1 MKKII
6 YILIFSLVSGVAFM
20 FVMFLA
26 ARLLYNINNSISFYC
41 IDILSFFK
49 SMNKK
54 ELGFI
59 ILISSIN
66 FVITYLRYRDYQ
78 RQS

>member
-6 YILIFSLVSGVAFM
+6 YILIFSLVSGVVFM
-20 FVMFLA
+20 FIMFLA

-54 ELGFI
+54 EVGFI
-59 ILISSIN
+59 ILISSIK
-66 FVITYLRYRDYQ
+66 FVITCLRYRDY
-78 RQS
+78 

>member
-6 YILIFSLVSGVAFM
+6 YILIFSLVSGVIFM
-20 FVMFLA
+20 FLMFLV

-54 ELGFI
+54 EVGFI

-66 FVITYLRYRDYQ
+66 FVITYLRYRDY
-78 RQS
+78 

>member
-6 YILIFSLVSGVAFM
+6 YILIFSLVSGVIFM
-20 FVMFLA
+20 FLMFLV
-26 ARLLYNINNSISFYC
+26 ARLLYNITNSISFYC

-54 ELGFI
+54 EVGFI

-66 FVITYLRYRDYQ
+66 FVITYLRYRDY
-78 RQS
+78 

>member
-6 YILIFSLVSGVAFM
+6 YILICSLVSGVVFM
-20 FVMFLA
+20 FIMFLA
-26 ARLLYNINNSISFYC
+26 ARLIYNIDNSINFYC

-54 ELGFI
+54 EVGFI

-66 FVITYLRYRDYQ
+66 FVITYLRYRDY
-78 RQS
+78 

>member
-6 YILIFSLVSGVAFM
+6 YILIFSLVSGVVFM
-20 FVMFLA
+20 FIMFLA

-41 IDILSFFK
+41 IDILYFFK

-54 ELGFI
+54 EVGFI

-66 FVITYLRYRDYQ
+66 FVITCLRYRDY
-78 RQS
+78 

>member
-6 YILIFSLVSGVAFM
+6 YILIFSLVSGVVFM

-54 ELGFI
+54 DVGFI

-66 FVITYLRYRDYQ
+66 FVITCLRYRDY
-78 RQS
+78 

>member
-6 YILIFSLVSGVAFM
+6 YILIFSLVSGVVFM

>member
-6 YILIFSLVSGVAFM
+6 YILIFSLVSGVVFM
-20 FVMFLA
+20 FIMFLA

-54 ELGFI
+54 EVGFI
-59 ILISSIN
+59 ILILSIN
-66 FVITYLRYRDYQ
+66 FVITYLRYRDY
-78 RQS
+78 

>member
-6 YILIFSLVSGVAFM
+6 YILIFSLVSGVI
-20 FVMFLA
+20 FVFIMFLA

-41 IDILSFFK
+41 IDILYFFK

-54 ELGFI
+54 EVGFI
-59 ILISSIN
+59 ILISSIK
-66 FVITYLRYRDYQ
+66 FVITCLRYRDY
-78 RQS
+78 

>member
-6 YILIFSLVSGVAFM
+6 YILIFSLVSGVVFM
-20 FVMFLA
+20 FIMFLA

-54 ELGFI
+54 EMGFI

-66 FVITYLRYRDYQ
+66 FVIICLRYRDY
-78 RQS
+78 

>member
-6 YILIFSLVSGVAFM
+6 YILIFSLVSGVVFM

-26 ARLLYNINNSISFYC
+26 ARLLYNIDNSISFYC

-54 ELGFI
+54 EVGFI
-59 ILISSIN
+59 ILISSTN
-66 FVITYLRYRDYQ
+66 FIITYLRYRDY
-78 RQS
+78 

>member
-6 YILIFSLVSGVAFM
+6 YILIFSLVSGVVFM

-26 ARLLYNINNSISFYC
+26 ARLLYNIDNSISFYC

-49 SMNKK
+49 CMNKK
-54 ELGFI
+54 EVGFI

-66 FVITYLRYRDYQ
+66 FVITYLRYRDY
-78 RQS
+78 

>member
-6 YILIFSLVSGVAFM
+6 YILIFSLVSGVVFM

-66 FVITYLRYRDYQ
+66 FVITYLRYRDY
-78 RQS
+78 

>member
-6 YILIFSLVSGVAFM
+6 YILIFSLVSGVVFM

-26 ARLLYNINNSISFYC
+26 AKLLYNINNSISFYC

-54 ELGFI
+54 EVGFI

-66 FVITYLRYRDYQ
+66 FVITYFRYRDY
-78 RQS
+78 

>member
-6 YILIFSLVSGVAFM
+6 YILIFSLVSGVVFM

-54 ELGFI
+54 EVGFI

-66 FVITYLRYRDYQ
+66 FVITYLRYRDY
-78 RQS
+78 

>member
-6 YILIFSLVSGVAFM
+6 YILIFSLVSGVIFM
-20 FVMFLA
+20 FIMFLA
-26 ARLLYNINNSISFYC
+26 ARLLYNINNSIDFYS

-49 SMNKK
+49 NMNKK
-54 ELGFI
+54 EVGFI

-66 FVITYLRYRDYQ
+66 FVITYLRYRDY
-78 RQS
+78 

>member
-6 YILIFSLVSGVAFM
+6 YTLIFSLVSGVAFM
-20 FVMFLA
+20 FIMFVA
-26 ARLLYNINNSISFYC
+26 ARLLYNINNSIDFYC

-49 SMNKK
+49 NMNDK
-54 ELGFI
+54 EVNFI

-66 FVITYLRYRDYQ
+66 FIITYLRYRDY
-78 RQS
+78 

>member
-6 YILIFSLVSGVAFM
+6 YILIFSLVSGVVFM
-20 FVMFLA
+20 FIMFLA

-54 ELGFI
+54 DVGFI

-66 FVITYLRYRDYQ
+66 FVITCLRYRDY
-78 RQS
+78 

>member
-6 YILIFSLVSGVAFM
+6 YILIFSLVSGVVFM

-41 IDILSFFK
+41 LDILSFFK

-54 ELGFI
+54 EVGFI

-66 FVITYLRYRDYQ
+66 FVITYLRYRDY
-78 RQS
+78 

>member
-1 MKKII
+1 MKKIT
-6 YILIFSLVSGVAFM
+6 YILIFSLVSGVIFM
-20 FVMFLA
+20 FIMFLA
-26 ARLLYNINNSISFYC
+26 ARLLYNINNSIDFYS

-49 SMNKK
+49 NMNKK
-54 ELGFI
+54 EVGFI

>member
-6 YILIFSLVSGVAFM
+6 YILIFSLVSGVVFM

-26 ARLLYNINNSISFYC
+26 ARLLYNIDNSISFYC

-54 ELGFI
+54 EVGFI

>member
-6 YILIFSLVSGVAFM
+6 YILIFSLVSGVVFM
-20 FVMFLA
+20 FIMFLA
-26 ARLLYNINNSISFYC
+26 ARLLYNINNRISFYC

-54 ELGFI
+54 DVGFI

-66 FVITYLRYRDYQ
+66 FVITCLRYRDY
-78 RQS
+78 

>member
-6 YILIFSLVSGVAFM
+6 YILIFSLVSGVVFM
-20 FVMFLA
+20 FVMFLV
-26 ARLLYNINNSISFYC
+26 ARLLYNITNSISFYC

>member
-6 YILIFSLVSGVAFM
+6 YILIFSLVSGVVFM
-20 FVMFLA
+20 FIMFLA
-26 ARLLYNINNSISFYC
+26 ARLLYNINNSIDFYC

-49 SMNKK
+49 NMNKK
-54 ELGFI
+54 EVGFI

-66 FVITYLRYRDYQ
+66 FVITYLSYRDY
-78 RQS
+78 

>member
-6 YILIFSLVSGVAFM
+6 YILIFSLVSGVIFM
-20 FVMFLA
+20 FIMFLA

-49 SMNKK
+49 NMNKK
-54 ELGFI
+54 EVGFI

-66 FVITYLRYRDYQ
+66 FVITYLRYRDY
-78 RQS
+78 

>member
-1 MKKII
+1 MKKIT
-6 YILIFSLVSGVAFM
+6 YILIFSLVSGVIFM
-20 FVMFLA
+20 FIMFLA

-54 ELGFI
+54 EVGFI
-59 ILISSIN
+59 ILISSIK
-66 FVITYLRYRDYQ
+66 FVITCLRYRDY
-78 RQS
+78 

>member
-6 YILIFSLVSGVAFM
+6 YILICSLVSGVVFM
-20 FVMFLA
+20 FIMFLA
-26 ARLLYNINNSISFYC
+26 ARLIYNIDNSINFYC

-54 ELGFI
+54 EVGFI

-66 FVITYLRYRDYQ
+66 FVITYLRY
-78 RQS
+78 

>member
-6 YILIFSLVSGVAFM
+6 YILIFSLVSGVVFM
-20 FVMFLA
+20 FIMFLA

-49 SMNKK
+49 GMNKK
-54 ELGFI
+54 EVGFI
-59 ILISSIN
+59 ILISSIK
-66 FVITYLRYRDYQ
+66 FVITCLRYRDY
-78 RQS
+78 

>member
-6 YILIFSLVSGVAFM
+6 YILIFSLVSGVI
-20 FVMFLA
+20 FVFIMFLA

-41 IDILSFFK
+41 IDILYFFK

-54 ELGFI
+54 GGGLYYPYI
-59 ILISSIN
+59 INKFCNNISS
-66 FVITYLRYRDYQ
+66 L
-78 RQS
+78 

>member
-6 YILIFSLVSGVAFM
+6 YILIFSLVSGVVFM
-20 FVMFLA
+20 FIMFLA

-54 ELGFI
+54 EVGFI
-59 ILISSIN
+59 ILISSTN
-66 FVITYLRYRDYQ
+66 FIITYLRYRDY
-78 RQS
+78 